1 MLDILLF
8 SGGQMEILLY
18 ICFFFSGWVCHSL
31 FSYILSLGYSVILLR
46 SVLRDLVFMMSK
58 IVEVAYLV
66 HEMKMIYLDSMEL
79 SEREKQNNI
88 KLHDIQ
94 MNNLKKDIVGSILRH
109 FPKSFSHLVE
119 FKDWDTMM
127 QWIDKEL
134 KIKKEAK

>member
-1 MLDILLF
+1 
-8 SGGQMEILLY
+8 MEILLY

-31 FSYILSLGYSVILLR
+31 FSYIMSLGYSVILLR
-46 SVLRDLVFMMSK
+46 NVLRDLVFMMSK

-94 MNNLKKDIVGSILRH
+94 MSNLKTL
-109 FPKSFSHLVE
+109 LV
-119 FKDWDTMM
+119 
-127 QWIDKEL
+127 L
-134 KIKKEAK
+134 S

>member
-1 MLDILLF
+1 
-8 SGGQMEILLY
+8 MEILLY
-18 ICFFFSGWVCHSL
+18 ICFFFCGWVCHSL

-46 SVLRDLVFMMSK
+46 SILRDIVFMMSK

-66 HEMKMIYLDSMEL
+66 HEMKMIYLDNMKM

-94 MNNLKKDIVGSILRH
+94 MNNLKKDIVESIIRH
-109 FPKSFSHLVE
+109 FPKSFMHLIQ
-119 FKDWDTMM
+119 FKDWDTMI